1 MDNDYGLD
9 LDEVMRVIG
18 SADVLILRFVVV
30 QQRLLLDARAS
41 DLEGPLL
48 KLVPRVSSARERF
61 RDLKQARPRF
71 PLPDRITAIA
81 WPRFVETLVSSG
93 VWAQIER
100 RLDVPAFPQAGQQAA
115 AVLEEL
121 RRLERTEIRNAI
133 RGEGYQTYWERKP

>member
-9 LDEVMRVIG
+9 LDEVVHVIG
-18 SADVLILRFVVV
+18 SAEVLILRFVVV
-30 QQRLLLDARAS
+30 HQRLLLDARVS
-41 DLEGPLL
+41 ESEGPLL
-48 KLVPRVSSARERF
+48 KLAPRVTSARDRF

-93 VWAQIER
+93 VWAAVER
-100 RLDVPAFPQAGQQAA
+100 RLDVAAFPQSAAQAG

-121 RRLERTEIRNAI
+121 RTLERTEIRNAI
-133 RGEGYQTYWERKP
+133 RGEGYQTYWERKT